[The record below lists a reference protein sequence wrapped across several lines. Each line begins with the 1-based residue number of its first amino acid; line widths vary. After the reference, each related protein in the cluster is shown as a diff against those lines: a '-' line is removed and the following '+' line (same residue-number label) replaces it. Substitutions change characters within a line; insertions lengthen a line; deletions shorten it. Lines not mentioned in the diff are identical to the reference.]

1 MVFYYIYTFSQKS
14 PFYLQAIYFSF
25 SPIEYRLW
33 YDRFTEVTV
42 EDFQIEIFHLIFP
55 HFGTMI
61 LYKRIVNS
69 AKMYELLIIYKVDH
83 FIHCEIVN
91 CYKTSGLY
99 DTDFLFS

>member
-1 MVFYYIYTFSQKS
+1 MHFSSWKLVEFYYIYTFSQKS

-25 SPIEYRLW
+25 SPTEYRLW
-33 YDRFTEVTV
+33 YDRFTEVTI

-69 AKMYELLIIYKVDH
+69 AKIYKLFIIYKV
-83 FIHCEIVN
+83 IILYIV
-91 CYKTSGLY
+91 K
-99 DTDFLFS
+99 